1 VDSLHLH
8 ELLALTGRGDA
19 IMEGLRAMKLTYGA
33 IEGSARLRDQ
43 IASLFARQLRENVT
57 VTHGAAGANALVY
70 ETLVR
75 PGDHIISLV
84 PNYQQHTSIPE
95 SFGARVERLWLRAED
110 GFLPDLDH
118 LRAMVTPT
126 TRMIVFSNPN
136 NPTGSLMDTPMLDA
150 IAAMA
155 RTVGAY
161 VLSDEVYRG
170 IDLAGD
176 GFTTS
181 IVDRYELG
189 VSTGSMSKA
198 YSLAG
203 LRLGW
208 IVGPAAFLRDVTVH
222 RHYNTISVGMLDDRF
237 AALALEHRGAILS
250 RNREIL
256 RTNLALL
263 DGWIAS
269 EPLLSY
275 VKPKSG
281 TTALV
286 QYDVPMSSVEFCT
299 QLLARTGVMFV
310 PGSAME
316 MEGHLRIGYANARRN
331 LEQGLPRVS
340 AFLGEA
346 AALARP

>member
-1 VDSLHLH
+1 
-8 ELLALTGRGDA
+8 
-19 IMEGLRAMKLTYGA
+19 
-33 IEGSARLRDQ
+33 
-43 IASLFARQLRENVT
+43 
-57 VTHGAAGANALVY
+57 
-70 ETLVR
+70 
-75 PGDHIISLV
+75 
-84 PNYQQHTSIPE
+84 
-95 SFGARVERLWLRAED
+95 
-110 GFLPDLDH
+110 
-118 LRAMVTPT
+118 
-126 TRMIVFSNPN
+126 
-136 NPTGSLMDTPMLDA
+136 
-150 IAAMA
+150 
-155 RTVGAY
+155 
-161 VLSDEVYRG
+161 
-170 IDLAGD
+170 
-176 GFTTS
+176 
-181 IVDRYELG
+181 
-189 VSTGSMSKA
+189 
-198 YSLAG
+198 
-203 LRLGW
+203 
-208 IVGPAAFLRDVTVH
+208 VGPAAFLRDVTVH

-286 QYDVPMSSVEFCT
+286 QYDVPMSSVDFCT